1 MLWLYERNDQ
11 AMRLET
17 RVDTQTGEYVGVLI
31 WPDGRR
37 ETQRSPDASS
47 FRAWL
52 RSLEDELV
60 RGRWSLAGP
69 PALLVDGSSR
79 RPAR

>member
-1 MLWLYERNDQ
+1 MLWLYERDDE
-11 AMRLET
+11 AMHVET

-37 ETQRSPDASS
+37 ETLRSADGPS
-47 FRAWL
+47 FRTWL
-52 RSLEDELV
+52 RRLEDDLQ

-69 PALLVDGSSR
+69 GTLG
-79 RPAR
+79 